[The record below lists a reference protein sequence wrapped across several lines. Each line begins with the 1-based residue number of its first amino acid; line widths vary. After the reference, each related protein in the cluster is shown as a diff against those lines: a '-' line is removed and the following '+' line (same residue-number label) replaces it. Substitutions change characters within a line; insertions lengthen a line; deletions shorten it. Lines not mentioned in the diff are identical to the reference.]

1 MKGNRRIGDGSTII
15 AGPFF
20 VCGDNGED
28 FISLTDE
35 QVKEYMQ
42 KFAQTEEISDEE
54 VQEDTGFTIHYF

>member
-35 QVKEYMQ
+35 QVEEYMQ
-42 KFAQTEEISDEE
+42 KFAEPEQITDEE
-54 VQEDTGFTIHYF
+54 VQVDTGFTIRFL